1 MRWARGQLSDE
12 ELDVE
17 FLMREIQRRLVTES
31 LPDGETVMCF
41 IFEDL
46 RQYKSWWLVIK
57 NDEVD
62 LCTENPGKD
71 VDLYLTSRLRSMIE
85 VWTGSLSVQSALRK
99 KLLKTSGD
107 RRLSKSLPDWMGI
120 NPYADIAPVK

>member
-1 MRWARGQLSDE
+1 
-12 ELDVE
+12 
-17 FLMREIQRRLVTES
+17 MREIQRRLITES

-46 RQYKSWWLVIK
+46 RQYKSWWLVIR

-71 VDLYLTSRLRSMIE
+71 VDLYLTSRLRPMIE

-120 NPYADIAPVK
+120 NPYADIAPAK

>member
-1 MRWARGQLSDE
+1 VVGGQLSDE

-17 FLMREIQRRLVTES
+17 FLMREMQRRLITES

-46 RQYKSWWLVIK
+46 RQYKNWWLVIK

-71 VDLYLTSRLRSMIE
+71 VDLYLTSHLRPMIE

-120 NPYADIAPVK
+120 NPYADIAPAK